1 MLQIF
6 RTLFGNRREQDELL
20 PLYNAVVTAARQP
33 HWYQS
38 GQVPDTV
45 DGRFDVLIS
54 VLSLVLVRMEQLPG
68 QEQNSVWLTELFVED
83 MDGQLRQI
91 GVGDYTVGKHV
102 GKIMGAL
109 GGRLEAY
116 REALASDASLEP
128 LVLRNI
134 YTGTEPAA
142 NALSHSVGALQAHWA
157 ALQSLDAA
165 ALLSGDLGA

>member
-1 MLQIF
+1 MLHVI
-6 RTLFGNRREQDELL
+6 RKLFGNQRDQDALV
-20 PLYNAVVTAARQP
+20 PLYNAAVASAREP
-33 HWYQS
+33 HWFVD

-68 QEQNSVWLTELFVED
+68 QEQNSVWLTELFIED

-91 GVGDYTVGKHV
+91 GVGDHGVGKHV

-109 GGRLEAY
+109 GGRLEAF
-116 REALASDASLEP
+116 RDALTSGAPLEP

-134 YTGTEPAA
+134 YTEQEPDSAA
-142 NALSHSVGALQAHWA
+142 VQHTVGALNARWA
-157 ALQSLDAA
+157 ALQSVDAQS
-165 ALLSGDLGA
+165 LLAGDLGA

>member
-1 MLQIF
+1 MLHVI
-6 RTLFGNRREQDELL
+6 RKLFGNQRDQDALV
-20 PLYNAVVTAARQP
+20 PLYNAAVAAAREP
-33 HWYQS
+33 HWFVQ

-68 QEQNSVWLTELFVED
+68 QDQNSVWLTELFIED

-91 GVGDYTVGKHV
+91 GIGDHGVGKHV

-109 GGRLEAY
+109 GGRLEAF
-116 REALASDASLEP
+116 RDALTQGEPLEP

-134 YTGTEPAA
+134 YTEQAPDAA
-142 NALSHSVGALQAHWA
+142 IVAHTAGALNARWA
-157 ALQSLDAA
+157 ALQNVNAQSLLA
-165 ALLSGDLGA
+165 GELGA

>member
-1 MLQIF
+1 MLQVI
-6 RTLFGNRREQDELL
+6 RKLFGNQRDQDALV
-20 PLYNAVVTAARQP
+20 PLYNAAVAAAREP
-33 HWYQS
+33 HWFVA
-38 GQVPDTV
+38 GRVPDTV

-109 GGRLEAY
+109 GGRLEAF
-116 REALASDASLEP
+116 REALTQGEPLEP

-134 YTGTEPAA
+134 YTDQEPDAA
-142 NALSHSVGALQAHWA
+142 VLAHTVGALNSHWA
-157 ALQSLDAA
+157 ALQNVDAQT
-165 ALLSGDLGA
+165 LLAGDLGA